1 MSGNWTFDFLE
12 GRDFYLKNFHKRL
25 FYIDDVTLEFGQR
38 LIWDVFRISSHLSSR
53 GLSHRKAKVSL
64 SENSQ
69 NESPKN
75 TWFQP
80 NLTLT
85 FSTPKKKP
93 IQIDHSQTKISQNS
107 EFQKFF
113 SLKHKLYSC
122 DKMNL
127 NYETTE
133 KKNFLYEAIY

>member
-1 MSGNWTFDFLE
+1 MTFCIECDLNFNKIVSGNWTFDFLE

-53 GLSHRKAKVSL
+53 GLSHRKVKVSW

-85 FSTPKKKP
+85 FSTPKKTHPNRPLSNENLSKFG
-93 IQIDHSQTKISQNS
+93 ISKVFFSQTQT
-107 EFQKFF
+107 
-113 SLKHKLYSC
+113 L
-122 DKMNL
+122 
-127 NYETTE
+127 
-133 KKNFLYEAIY
+133 

>member
-1 MSGNWTFDFLE
+1 MTFCIECDLNFNKIVSGNWTFDFLE

-85 FSTPKKKP
+85 FSTPKKNPSK
-93 IQIDHSQTKISQNS
+93 STTLKR
-107 EFQKFF
+107 K
-113 SLKHKLYSC
+113 SLKIR
-122 DKMNL
+122 
-127 NYETTE
+127 
-133 KKNFLYEAIY
+133 NFKSFFLSNTNFIVAIKWT